1 MNAKQK
7 SILLLGDLI
16 IPLFGYYS
24 LDWSLYFIAL
34 YYLLDILGLVIFYQ
48 IKARQRLKFINQEKE
63 NKTHIKQSF
72 LFVGLSVAIGVL
84 VHLFSS
90 QIYPGINFSKEFVD
104 FLMYEEEMFPFPQ
117 VYVLLP
123 LVLLPQYQLYKM
135 EFLQFAKYRKNN
147 IKDIAES
154 QILSLVSAVI
164 LLFILFIISTLITLD
179 EKIWLF
185 LFLTLEILYKYL
197 FNIKGR
203 KHFLLTRK

>member
-48 IKARQRLKFINQEKE
+48 IKARKRLKFTNQEKE

-72 LFVGLSVAIGVL
+72 LIVGLSVTIGVL

-117 VYVLLP
+117 VYILLP

-197 FNIKGR
+197 FNIKRR